1 MRAPASSI
9 SSQAATHSLTKQRA
23 RGRARGCILCPRLPL
38 PPSLPRLPP
47 QRPLLPGNV
56 EVVAGKPMSWHDKM
70 EDIVDDS
77 FLNAI
82 HHAAL
87 DPTKKYTEPQTT
99 SQEVGW
105 YSAPL
110 INRNVNDRRLN
121 FHRLKTEIT
130 EYMEAAWCQKEQ
142 SVNLQ

>member
-1 MRAPASSI
+1 MAGRGAPGGREKVTLNAVAMNAI
-9 SSQAATHSLTKQRA
+9 QAETVKKERRTQKLYTEYNINPFHK
-23 RGRARGCILCPRLPL
+23 
-38 PPSLPRLPP
+38 
-47 QRPLLPGNV
+47 V